1 MGSPF
6 ASPRGLQAAFDC
18 DIDVATRLHASGA
31 QLPGLFPLMLDMHAR
46 RLPTETE
53 ASSATYAPH
62 ASVRPTS
69 PWLRRRQATAIYVIE
84 GLRTGSPEGRGATA
98 ALMRVARE
106 HWHDVPDLNAT
117 LRSVCM
123 VADAEFSETT
133 EDMPPFLQ
141 EASDAR
147 PAACG
152 ARPLLSDPAPRRRLS
167 RRTRRVAVPGG
178 VSGAPCW

>member
-1 MGSPF
+1 
-6 ASPRGLQAAFDC
+6 
-18 DIDVATRLHASGA
+18 
-31 QLPGLFPLMLDMHAR
+31 MLDMHAR

-53 ASSATYAPH
+53 ASSATHAPN
-62 ASVRPTS
+62 ASACPTLL
-69 PWLRRRQATAIYVIE
+69 WLRRRQATAIYVIE

-141 EASDAR
+141 EASDAH

-152 ARPLLSDPAPRRRLS
+152 ARPLLSDPAPHRRLS
-167 RRTRRVAVPGG
+167 RRLLFDRGCGGGFFLGESLRGSLRHAHDLAERDEGRRVRPPAQG
-178 VSGAPCW
+178 